1 MLIICGVRKMNRVFK
16 HLLAVFVVIL
26 MYGIY
31 SSILTG
37 ICEALGWESKEYAA
51 MITGLLLAYSMMWL
65 EKKNEELEK

>member
-1 MLIICGVRKMNRVFK
+1 MSKVFK

-37 ICEALGWESKEYAA
+37 ICEALSWESKDYAA

-65 EKKNEELEK
+65 EKKNEELDK

>member
-1 MLIICGVRKMNRVFK
+1 MSKVFK

-37 ICEALGWESKEYAA
+37 ICEALGWESKDYSA
-51 MITGLLLAYSMMWL
+51 MITGLLFAYSMMWL
-65 EKKNEELEK
+65 EKKNKELDK

>member
-1 MLIICGVRKMNRVFK
+1 MKKVFK

-37 ICEALGWESKEYAA
+37 ICEALGWESKDYAA

-65 EKKNEELEK
+65 EKKNKELEK

>member
-1 MLIICGVRKMNRVFK
+1 MSKVFK

-26 MYGIY
+26 MYGVY
-31 SSILTG
+31 SLILTG
-37 ICEALGWESKEYAA
+37 ICEALGWESKDYAA

>member
-1 MLIICGVRKMNRVFK
+1 MSKVFK
-16 HLLAVFVVIL
+16 HLFAVFVVIL

-37 ICEALGWESKEYAA
+37 ICEALGWESKDYAA
-51 MITGLLLAYSMMWL
+51 MISGLLLAYSMMWL

>member
-1 MLIICGVRKMNRVFK
+1 MSKVFK

-31 SSILTG
+31 SSILTR
-37 ICEALGWESKEYAA
+37 ICEALGWESKDYAA

-65 EKKNEELEK
+65 EKKNEELQK

>member
-1 MLIICGVRKMNRVFK
+1 MSKVLK

-37 ICEALGWESKEYAA
+37 ICEALEWASKDYAA
-51 MITGLLLAYSMMWL
+51 MITGILLAYSMMWL